1 MNSSTFGKAGEE
13 AAAARLKKNKWHI
26 IAVNY
31 RTSGGE
37 LDIVAFRRGVLAFVE
52 VKTRSNESFGTP
64 AEAVDAQKRHSLKNA
79 AGGFVYE
86 QMKYGRLPV
95 YSRLLHRHI
104 MRKVKKCRFD
114 IAEVYMTR
122 DLEVCDIV
130 MLEDQF

>member
-1 MNSSTFGKAGEE
+1 MNSSTFGKAGED
-13 AAAARLKKNKWHI
+13 AAAARLEMNKWRI
-26 IAVNY
+26 IAANY
-31 RTSGGE
+31 RTAGGE
-37 LDIVAFRRGVLAFVE
+37 LDLVAFRRGVLAFVE

-64 AEAVDAQKRHSLKNA
+64 AEAVDARKRCMLRNA

-95 YSRLLHRHI
+95 YSRLLKRHI

-122 DLEVCDIV
+122 DMEVCDVVI
-130 MLEDQF
+130 LEDQF